1 MIPEKFGKFRDG
13 SLTESF
19 IPILPKPGRVSITLA
34 DGNPLPVFTVVK
46 HGRPRFWW
54 RVADV
59 DNCTKTVYDNNMRCA
74 FYARVSTTDQ
84 NCEMQLREL
93 REYISRRDWKSGGE
107 YVDTGFSGAK
117 ASRPALDRLMADA
130 ARRKFDCI
138 VVYKI
143 DRFGRSV
150 LNLNQQ
156 LAALTSYGVRFIATS
171 QSLDTDEK
179 NPTSRLLLQILA
191 SVAEFE
197 REMIRERTLSGIRAA
212 QAAGKVVGR
221 PKRVF
226 RRDEVVR
233 LRDQEGLS
241 WRAIGRKL
249 GLPAMTAVDSYR
261 HGCTE
266 TVSAGTA
273 ESSGKRNRKTVAA

>member
-1 MIPEKFGKFRDG
+1 M
-13 SLTESF
+13 
-19 IPILPKPGRVSITLA
+19 
-34 DGNPLPVFTVVK
+34 
-46 HGRPRFWW
+46 
-54 RVADV
+54 
-59 DNCTKTVYDNNMRCA
+59 CTTIVYDKHMRCA
-74 FYARVSTTDQ
+74 LYARVSTTDQ

-93 REYISRRDWKSGGE
+93 REYIARRDWKSGGE
-107 YVDTGFSGAK
+107 YVDHGFSGSK

-130 ARRKFDCI
+130 AKRKFDCI

-150 LNLNQQ
+150 LHLNQQ
-156 LAALTSYGVRFIATS
+156 LAALTSHGVRFVATS

-179 NPTSRLLLQILA
+179 SPTSRLLLQILA

-233 LRDQEGLS
+233 LRDVEGLS
-241 WRAIGRKL
+241 WRAIGKKL
-249 GLPAMTAVDSYR
+249 GIPAMTALDSHR
-261 HGCTE
+261 NGCTE

-273 ESSGKRNRKTVAA
+273 DSGSKRKRKTVAA

>member
-1 MIPEKFGKFRDG
+1 
-13 SLTESF
+13 
-19 IPILPKPGRVSITLA
+19 
-34 DGNPLPVFTVVK
+34 
-46 HGRPRFWW
+46 
-54 RVADV
+54 
-59 DNCTKTVYDNNMRCA
+59 MRCA
-74 FYARVSTTDQ
+74 LYARVSTTDQ

-93 REYISRRDWKSGGE
+93 RDYISRREWTNAGE

-130 ARRKFDCI
+130 ANRKFDCI

-156 LAALTSYGVRFIATS
+156 LAALTSNGVRFIA
-171 QSLDTDEK
+171 
-179 NPTSRLLLQILA
+179 TSRLLLQILA

-221 PKRVF
+221 PRRVF

-233 LRDQEGLS
+233 LRDEQALS
-241 WRAIGRKL
+241 WRAIGKQL
-249 GLPAMTAVDSYR
+249 SIPAMTALDSYR
-261 HGCTE
+261 GGCTE
-266 TVSAGTA
+266 TVVPEALV
-273 ESSGKRNRKTVAA
+273 SSGKRRKAVAAN

>member
-1 MIPEKFGKFRDG
+1 M
-13 SLTESF
+13 
-19 IPILPKPGRVSITLA
+19 
-34 DGNPLPVFTVVK
+34 
-46 HGRPRFWW
+46 
-54 RVADV
+54 
-59 DNCTKTVYDNNMRCA
+59 YDNNMRCA
-74 FYARVSTTDQ
+74 LYARVSTTDQ

-93 REYISRRDWKSGGE
+93 REYIGHREWKNGGE
-107 YVDTGFSGAK
+107 YIDTGFSGAK
-117 ASRPALDRLMADA
+117 ASRPALDRLMSDA
-130 ARRKFDCI
+130 AKRKFDC
-138 VVYKI
+138 VAVWKI

-197 REMIRERTLSGIRAA
+197 REMIRERTLSGIKAA

-226 RRDEVVR
+226 RRDEVLR
-233 LRDQEGLS
+233 LRDQDGLS
-241 WRAIGRKL
+241 WRAVGKQL
-249 GLPAMTAVDSYR
+249 GIPAMTALDSYR
-261 HGCTE
+261 GGCTE
-266 TVSAGTA
+266 TVVT
-273 ESSGKRNRKTVAA
+273 ETPVSSGKRKRKTAAV

>member
-1 MIPEKFGKFRDG
+1 
-13 SLTESF
+13 
-19 IPILPKPGRVSITLA
+19 
-34 DGNPLPVFTVVK
+34 
-46 HGRPRFWW
+46 
-54 RVADV
+54 
-59 DNCTKTVYDNNMRCA
+59 MRCA
-74 FYARVSTTDQ
+74 LYARVSTTDQ
-84 NCEMQLREL
+84 NCEIQLREL
-93 REYISRRDWKSGGE
+93 RDYISCRGWKNCGE

-117 ASRPALDRLMADA
+117 ASRFALDRLMADA
-130 ARRKFDCI
+130 SQRKFDCI

-150 LNLNQQ
+150 LHLNQQ

-197 REMIRERTLSGIRAA
+197 REMIRERTLSGIKAA

-221 PKRVF
+221 PKRIF

-241 WRAIGRKL
+241 WRAIGRQL
-249 GLPAMTAVDSYR
+249 GIPAMTALDSYR
-261 HGCTE
+261 SGCTE
-266 TVSAGTA
+266 TVPA
-273 ESSGKRNRKTVAA
+273 EVAASSGKRNKKTVAA

>member
-1 MIPEKFGKFRDG
+1 M
-13 SLTESF
+13 
-19 IPILPKPGRVSITLA
+19 
-34 DGNPLPVFTVVK
+34 
-46 HGRPRFWW
+46 
-54 RVADV
+54 
-59 DNCTKTVYDNNMRCA
+59 CTTIVYDKHMRCA
-74 FYARVSTTDQ
+74 LYARVSTTDQ

-93 REYISRRDWKSGGE
+93 REYIARRDWKSGGE
-107 YVDTGFSGAK
+107 YVDHGFSGSK

-130 ARRKFDCI
+130 AKRKFDCI

-156 LAALTSYGVRFIATS
+156 LAALTSHGVRFIATS

-212 QAAGKVVGR
+212 RANGKTLGR
-221 PKRVF
+221 PKRIF
-226 RRDEVVR
+226 RRDELIR
-233 LRDQEGLS
+233 LRE
-241 WRAIGRKL
+241 IGR
-249 GLPAMTAVDSYR
+249 A
-261 HGCTE
+261 HG
-266 TVSAGTA
+266 
-273 ESSGKRNRKTVAA
+273 

>member
-1 MIPEKFGKFRDG
+1 MEFPALI
-13 SLTESF
+13 LTNS
-19 IPILPKPGRVSITLA
+19 
-34 DGNPLPVFTVVK
+34 
-46 HGRPRFWW
+46 
-54 RVADV
+54 
-59 DNCTKTVYDNNMRCA
+59 TKIVYDNNMRCVI
-74 FYARVSTTDQ
+74 YARVSTTDQ

-93 REYISRRDWKSGGE
+93 REYISRRGWQSHGE

-130 ARRKFDCI
+130 AKRKFDC
-138 VVYKI
+138 VVVWKN

-150 LNLNQQ
+150 VHLNQQ
-156 LAALTSYGVRFIATS
+156 LAVLTGHGVRFIATS

-191 SVAEFE
+191 SVAEFQ

-233 LRDQEGLS
+233 LRDEEGLS
-241 WRAIGRKL
+241 WRAIGTKL
-249 GLPAMTAVDSYR
+249 GIPAMTALDSYR
-261 HGCTE
+261 Q
-266 TVSAGTA
+266 
-273 ESSGKRNRKTVAA
+273 